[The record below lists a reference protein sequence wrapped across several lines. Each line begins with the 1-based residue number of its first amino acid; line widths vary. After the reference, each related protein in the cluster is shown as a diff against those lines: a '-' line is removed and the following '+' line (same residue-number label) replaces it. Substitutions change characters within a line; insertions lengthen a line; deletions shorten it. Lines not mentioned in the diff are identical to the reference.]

1 MIDVHPTGPHARL
14 VPVEKPGGTRWLAVL
29 DPWATASYTTA
40 VAAVARTIE
49 ASLVDAV
56 VANRVT
62 AVRGPTLR
70 LEPWRFARARFLLE
84 ARQRASA
91 CGALLLADVRDC
103 YPSIRPPAVQERLRA
118 IGCPGAAVHNLLD
131 LLAGFETEGIPGLPV
146 GPEPSAVLANVV
158 LAVGDEAVA
167 RCGAGH
173 LRWVDD
179 FVVFADDVSHARCV
193 LGRLRAGLAEVGLSL
208 SGRKTRILEEPSA
221 IRKTV
226 VSDAVSEGVARY
238 HRRAR
243 AHDLPRLEAVHA
255 LPPADGGVGP
265 RRRAPRGAR
274 GGG

>member
-1 MIDVHPTGPHARL
+1 VIDADPAPRARL

-56 VANRVT
+56 VANRVA

-70 LEPWRFARARFLLE
+70 LEPWRSARARFLLE
-84 ARQRASA
+84 ARRRASA

-103 YPSIRPPAVQERLRA
+103 YPSIRPPAVEERLRA
-118 IGCPGAAVHNLLD
+118 MGCPDAAVHHLVD
-131 LLAGFETEGIPGLPV
+131 LLAGFETEGVPGLPV
-146 GPEPSAVLANVV
+146 GPEPSAVLANAV
-158 LAVGDEAVA
+158 LAAGDDAVA
-167 RCGAGH
+167 RCGAAH

-179 FVVFADDVSHARCV
+179 FVVFADDPLHARRALTC
-193 LGRLRAGLAEVGLSL
+193 LRAALAEVGLSL
-208 SGRKTRILEEPSA
+208 SGRKTRILEDPAA

-226 VSDAVSEGVARY
+226 ASGAVSEGIARY

-243 AHDLPRLEAVHA
+243 AHALPRLEGAHL
-255 LPPADGGVGP
+255 LPSADGGVDP
-265 RRRAPRGAR
+265 RRRAPR
-274 GGG
+274 